1 MILQISMAC
10 IRWATVVKQKIYL
23 MGHSIDLYSAFM
35 AINVRLVLLFQYIF
49 FKVCVVSL
57 LLILN
62 II

>member
-1 MILQISMAC
+1 MAC

-23 MGHSIDLYSAFM
+23 MGHSIELNSMFYSDC
-35 AINVRLVLLFQYIF
+35 LVLLIQYIF
-49 FKVCVVSL
+49 FKVCVMSL

>member
-23 MGHSIDLYSAFM
+23 MGHFIDLESAFI
-35 AINVRLVLLFQYIF
+35 AIYIRSVLLFQFFF